1 MNIVLSWLAVAGA
14 AVLLVAVAV
23 AWFEHRRRMAS
34 RRNES
39 PWFATEINT
48 GHLVGALDL
57 DLSLDSPPGPPANGP
72 GPAKEEPEQIAR
84 QSVLGAALD
93 RMARHDTEPDQRNAW
108 SDTQPLT
115 HAASSASAKA
125 SVGSAVE

>member
-23 AWFEHRRRMAS
+23 AWFEHRRRMTS
-34 RRNES
+34 RRNEL

-72 GPAKEEPEQIAR
+72 GSAAEESEQAAR
-84 QSVLGAALD
+84 QSVLDTALT
-93 RMARHDTEPDQRNAW
+93 RMARHKTEPDQRNAW
-108 SDTQPLT
+108 ADTQPLT
-115 HAASSASAKA
+115 HAAPTGPAKA

>member
-34 RRNES
+34 RRNDS
-39 PWFATEINT
+39 AWFATEINP
-48 GHLVGALDL
+48 GHLVGAPDL
-57 DLSLDSPPGPPANGP
+57 DLNLESPPGLPALGP
-72 GPAKEEPEQIAR
+72 GPDAAEPEQTAR
-84 QSVLGAALD
+84 QSVLVTALN
-93 RMARHDTEPDQRNAW
+93 RMARHKTEPDQRHAW
-108 SDTQPLT
+108 ADTQPMT
-115 HAASSASAKA
+115 HAAPAASAKA

>member
-1 MNIVLSWLAVAGA
+1 MNIVLSWLANAGA
-14 AVLLVAVAV
+14 AVLFVAVAV

-34 RRNES
+34 RRDES

-57 DLSLDSPPGPPANGP
+57 DLSLDSPPGPPSNGP
-72 GPAKEEPEQIAR
+72 ERAAEESEHAAR
-84 QSVLGAALD
+84 LSVLHTALD
-93 RMARHDTEPDQRNAW
+93 RMARHKTEPDQRNAW
-108 SDTQPLT
+108 SDTQPLA
-115 HAASSASAKA
+115 HAAPTASAKA